1 MTMDWT
7 RYRELCDRGDVLSRW
22 LLLHTARTLELARET
37 ALAGRLATI
46 AAGEPIAKP
55 DDHLGGADTDF
66 FSAGLTQAEVERIL
80 AVVRTAASEVR
91 LQPEDAPGLRGM
103 PEAWQE
109 YADWLDGSHP
119 RSPLRQPDGD
129 AS

>member
-22 LLLHTARTLELARET
+22 LLLHTARTLELAQES
-37 ALAGRLATI
+37 ALAGRLVAI

-55 DDHLGGADTDF
+55 GDHLGGVDTDF
-66 FSAGLTQAEVERIL
+66 FTAGLTQEEVGRIL
-80 AVVRTAASEVR
+80 AVVRSAASDVR

-119 RSPLRQPDGD
+119 RSPFRQRRGD
-129 AS
+129 AT